1 MIENFNLVFHSLK
14 KKSLKCFRSDKTS
27 FLNIPWG
34 RRKTNYFAWVVLKM
48 HHRHWPRI
56 NSQRRRGEAFFSDGR
71 FLKFSLA
78 PSEQIETLKK
88 GHKLRL
94 KRSDLIMLR
103 NFNWVENGQTN
114 EAIANQQQNFECS
127 RQKQRIIQP
136 YSPKMSHLSFSIWAI
151 SNNFCPIK
159 IDLSGNAILH
169 KASVF
174 QKVAKIDHFWHF

>member
-114 EAIANQQQNFECS
+114 EAIANQQQNFEFS
-127 RQKQRIIQP
+127 RQIFAQN
-136 YSPKMSHLSFSIWAI
+136 H
-151 SNNFCPIK
+151 
-159 IDLSGNAILH
+159 
-169 KASVF
+169 
-174 QKVAKIDHFWHF
+174 

>member
-1 MIENFNLVFHSLK
+1 MIENAKMRHFGWILNKVFTNSFQHFLARANDWKFQSCFSFFE
-14 KKSLKCFRSDKTS
+14 KKSLKCFRSDKTL

-114 EAIANQQQNFECS
+114 EAIANQQQNFEFL
-127 RQKQRIIQP
+127 RQKFAQN
-136 YSPKMSHLSFSIWAI
+136 H
-151 SNNFCPIK
+151 
-159 IDLSGNAILH
+159 
-169 KASVF
+169 
-174 QKVAKIDHFWHF
+174 